1 MFKWFWTIFSVGPP
15 RRYVKV
21 VVRTAL
27 LKQQDLDTA
36 VIIKVSALSS
46 TLGNSG
52 LIADSFKPRGKNL
65 GTWNILVN
73 VRTGLLLYSLRHLCL
88 LKFNPKDKC
97 DVMLIYFI
105 LLGEEVGGTKGCLT
119 NVKCRIEYR
128 AKKSTTH
135 KLWQIIKFLSRCDD
149 NSWHD
154 EDKNHSNE
162 YKN

>member
-1 MFKWFWTIFSVGPP
+1 M
-15 RRYVKV
+15 KV

-46 TLGNSG
+46 TSGNSG

-65 GTWNILVN
+65 GTWDILVN

-105 LLGEEVGGTKGCLT
+105 LLGEEVGGRGGRGGGGRDEGLP
-119 NVKCRIEYR
+119 VKCRIEYR
-128 AKKSTTH
+128 TKKSTTH
-135 KLWQIIKFLSRCDD
+135 KL
-149 NSWHD
+149 
-154 EDKNHSNE
+154 
-162 YKN
+162 

>member
-46 TLGNSG
+46 TSGNSG

-65 GTWNILVN
+65 GTWDILVN
-73 VRTGLLLYSLRHLCL
+73 FLTGLLLYSLRHLCL

-105 LLGEEVGGTKGCLT
+105 LLGEEVGGGRRVALSEEATRTGGCSKMFYT
-119 NVKCRIEYR
+119 RGFRPCSFIY
-128 AKKSTTH
+128 H
-135 KLWQIIKFLSRCDD
+135 F
-149 NSWHD
+149 
-154 EDKNHSNE
+154 
-162 YKN
+162 

>member
-46 TLGNSG
+46 TSGNSG

-65 GTWNILVN
+65 GTWDILVN

-105 LLGEEVGGTKGCLT
+105 LLGEEAGGGGGGRDDFSP
-119 NVKCRIEYR
+119 VKCRIEYR
-128 AKKSTTH
+128 TKKSTTH
-135 KLWQIIKFLSRCDD
+135 KLWQIIKFLSRYDD

-154 EDKNHSNE
+154 EDGNHSNE
-162 YKN
+162 

>member
-1 MFKWFWTIFSVGPP
+1 MVLNYILGGSP

-46 TLGNSG
+46 TSGNSG

-65 GTWNILVN
+65 GTWDILVN
-73 VRTGLLLYSLRHLCL
+73 FLTGLLLYSLRHLCL
-88 LKFNPKDKC
+88 LKFSPKDKC

-105 LLGEEVGGTKGCLT
+105 LLGEEVGGGRGGRRVALSEEATRPGGCSKMFYT
-119 NVKCRIEYR
+119 RGFRPCPFIF
-128 AKKSTTH
+128 H
-135 KLWQIIKFLSRCDD
+135 F
-149 NSWHD
+149 
-154 EDKNHSNE
+154 
-162 YKN
+162 